1 MADEA
6 KAISRAHK
14 VWIMAFTKEQPELQC
29 KYDDVVQE
37 GEKHHCDTLGA
48 MLKLMKRDKVL
59 AYDQQFLM
67 YPMHKDE
74 IITLANPD
82 FVPE

>member
-1 MADEA
+1 
-6 KAISRAHK
+6 
-14 VWIMAFTKEQPELQC
+14 MAFMKEQPELQC